1 MKLIIIFICTLFI
14 ASCSIYESVKENAS
28 DAYEWTKEKA
38 NAAVDEVDKVI
49 SE

>member
-1 MKLIIIFICTLFI
+1 MKIFVLLISLLFI
-14 ASCSIYESVKENAS
+14 SSCSVYDSVKKNAG

>member
-1 MKLIIIFICTLFI
+1 MKIFVVLISIVFLS
-14 ASCSIYESVKENAS
+14 SCSVYDTVKQNAN

-38 NAAVDEVDKVI
+38 NSAVDEVDKVI

>member
-1 MKLIIIFICTLFI
+1 MKIFAIIISILFLM
-14 ASCSIYESVKENAS
+14 SCSVYDSVKQNAN

>member
-1 MKLIIIFICTLFI
+1 MKLIMVIIFTLFI
-14 ASCSIYESVKENAS
+14 ASCSVYESVKENAN

-38 NAAVDEVDKVI
+38 NSAVDEVDKVI

>member
-1 MKLIIIFICTLFI
+1 MKIVIIILSTLFLV
-14 ASCSIYESVKENAS
+14 SCSVYESVKENAN

-38 NAAVDEVDKVI
+38 SSAVDEVDKAI

>member
-1 MKLIIIFICTLFI
+1 MKIFLLLISLLLIS
-14 ASCSIYESVKENAS
+14 SCSVYDSVKQNAS
-28 DAYEWTKEKA
+28 DVYEWTKEKT